1 MAPVAVAGVLLLF
14 IAIWAILVGV
24 LQIWG
29 AIQLRK
35 EISDEWM
42 LILSG
47 LISIAFG
54 ALLIWR
60 PAAGALSLIW
70 VIGFYA
76 IFAGILYVALSF
88 RVRSLRRLA

>member
-1 MAPVAVAGVLLLF
+1 
-14 IAIWAILVGV
+14 
-24 LQIWG
+24 
-29 AIQLRK
+29 
-35 EISDEWM
+35 M

-60 PAAGALSLIW
+60 PAAGALSLVW